1 MHTIHIVEFLL
12 WLLIAASVIA
22 ILTHRFRLP
31 YTVFLVLGGFA
42 IDLFRGPLTAL
53 LGEGLHSW
61 FTPEIVFILF
71 LPGLVFEAG
80 LNVHVKI
87 LRENLLPILLLAI
100 VGVLVAT
107 AITGAAV
114 AWVTGIPL
122 LVALLFGSLIS
133 ATDPISVLAL
143 FKDLG
148 VSRRLSTI
156 VEAESLLNDGTAI
169 VIFQILIV
177 GVTTGQVGLLEGIW
191 RFLVVAIGGAAL
203 GLALGFIASKVH
215 ERVDEP
221 RIEILLT
228 TILAYGS
235 YLIAERLHVSGVIA
249 TVAAGLMVGSYGAD
263 IGMSPRTRAAL
274 WSFWDYLAFVINS
287 LVFLLIGMEVHVLNL
302 LSAKNAI
309 LLAIGAVL
317 LGRVLSVYLVT
328 PVSNLWSRPISLR
341 WQHVLV
347 WGGIHGTVSMAL
359 ALSLPANFPYRQEIV
374 VMTFGVVAFSLIV
387 QGLTVKPLVGF
398 LKIEREAPV
407 PAPTGD

>member
-1 MHTIHIVEFLL
+1 MELHPAKIIEFLL
-12 WLLIAASVIA
+12 WLLIAASAIA
-22 ILTHRFRLP
+22 ILTHRLRLP

-42 IDLFRGPLTAL
+42 IDLFRGPLTSL
-53 LGEGLHSW
+53 LGEGLHTW

-80 LNVHVKI
+80 LNVHVHV
-87 LRENLLPILLLAI
+87 LRANLLPILLLAI
-100 VGVLVAT
+100 VGVVVAT

-114 AWVTGIPL
+114 AWAAGIPL
-122 LVALLFGSLIS
+122 LVALLFGALIS

-143 FKDLG
+143 FKDMG
-148 VSRRLSTI
+148 VSKRLSTI
-156 VEAESLLNDGTAI
+156 VEGESLLNDGTAI
-169 VIFQILIV
+169 VIFQILLA
-177 GVTTGQVGLLEGIW
+177 GVASGQLGLLEGMG
-191 RFLVVAIGGAAL
+191 RFLVVSLGGAAL
-203 GLALGFIASKVH
+203 GLTLGYLASKVH

-249 TVAAGLMVGSYGAD
+249 TVAAGLMVGNYGAD
-263 IGMSPRTRAAL
+263 IGMSRRTRAAL

-287 LVFLLIGMEVHVLNL
+287 LVFLLIGMEVHILNL
-302 LSAKNAI
+302 LSAKYVI

-328 PVSNLWSRPISLR
+328 PVSNLFTTPVTLR
-341 WQHVLV
+341 WQHILV

-359 ALSLPANFPYRQEIV
+359 ALSLPADFPFRQEIV
-374 VMTFGVVAFSLIV
+374 VMTFGVVAFSIIV
-387 QGLTVKPLVGF
+387 QGLTVKPLVDF
-398 LKIEREAPV
+398 LKIEREAV
-407 PAPTGD
+407 SATEG